1 MEFKEVIG
9 HINLDENAVLERFSG
24 NRALM
29 ERFIRKFPEDK
40 TYMELCAAVD
50 ANDAEEILRAAH
62 TLKGVTANLGLQML
76 YADCSKMVEDLRADR
91 DQAVQ
96 ENFAR
101 ISKEYQSVVGWLS
114 RLG

>member
-50 ANDAEEILRAAH
+50 ANGAEEILRRPFCHIPQKTRGEISGGESRGKRVKSLEKQGREGEAPPC
-62 TLKGVTANLGLQML
+62 K
-76 YADCSKMVEDLRADR
+76 
-91 DQAVQ
+91 QAG
-96 ENFAR
+96 F
-101 ISKEYQSVVGWLS
+101 
-114 RLG
+114 RL